1 MATHYSSG
9 QYEDAY
15 VARKLQNWNLPRVF
29 KEHPSAHEGYTQF
42 IANDR
47 GHLLPSVPRSKA
59 SPWGTYLGTWD
70 MPLKIPPAKVN
81 LTSRSVDAAAHL
93 IEWIGKSTALDTAC
107 NGFRPQVIGKPNDP
121 PARIKE
127 ETSAKCS
134 QASRR
139 GLEPPSSAGKMP
151 AQKEAESR
159 GAATPKGPLSRQPG
173 CMDIRLK
180 EEAPPDTQASQQLE
194 PKEQRE
200 RSGSEIPISRQ
211 PGSMDVRLKD
221 TVAPKIPVQSRPSS
235 RESALRRA
243 ASAEASPAGW
253 PKSLEGKSKGV
264 STPELLASYR
274 TGSMEANP
282 RRARSPE
289 APPSSRPATKA
300 SQALETQKGLVEPEM
315 DRRERGGLARPLSCP
330 EEQLS

>member
-1 MATHYSSG
+1 SVPPLLVL

-107 NGFRPQVIGKPNDP
+107 NGFRPQVIGKVKRIQRATSPLPNSHP
-121 PARIKE
+121 N
-127 ETSAKCS
+127 
-134 QASRR
+134 
-139 GLEPPSSAGKMP
+139 
-151 AQKEAESR
+151 QKN
-159 GAATPKGPLSRQPG
+159 
-173 CMDIRLK
+173 I
-180 EEAPPDTQASQQLE
+180 PD
-194 PKEQRE
+194 
-200 RSGSEIPISRQ
+200 
-211 PGSMDVRLKD
+211 
-221 TVAPKIPVQSRPSS
+221 RPSS